1 MYEPLINEP
10 WDIHIFVN
18 ADRWD
23 KHVLNEVL
31 KQILV
36 LIWKAIVHSTNS
48 SLSCVAN
55 VSARVRRENWDES
68 KKEPFLLPSL
78 QLSRNNS
85 IGNHC
90 YAGYRGRILMIPVNC
105 WRAVS
110 ISILPFM
117 LVIEPSRSVYS
128 ESYKD
133 DHFWRQWQGLRS
145 LSWYMKQQSVTWE
158 LIFRL
163 PTSLNCPGRVSKSN
177 GNPNGSDGWMTSCWR
192 PGKCEKKDNV
202 NSRLF

>member
-18 ADRWD
+18 VDRWD

-36 LIWKAIVHSTNS
+36 PIWKAIVHATNS
-48 SLSCVAN
+48 SLSCVAS
-55 VSARVRRENWDES
+55 VSARVRGENWDES

-78 QLSRNNS
+78 HLSPWGFSWSQWIVGVPCQFQFFRS
-85 IGNHC
+85 C
-90 YAGYRGRILMIPVNC
+90 SSLTTFSDC
-105 WRAVS
+105 T
-110 ISILPFM
+110 
-117 LVIEPSRSVYS
+117 SRSVYS
-128 ESYKD
+128 ENYND
-133 DHFWRQWQGLRS
+133 VHFWRQWQGLRS

-158 LIFRL
+158 LIFGRL

-202 NSRLF
+202 NSRLL